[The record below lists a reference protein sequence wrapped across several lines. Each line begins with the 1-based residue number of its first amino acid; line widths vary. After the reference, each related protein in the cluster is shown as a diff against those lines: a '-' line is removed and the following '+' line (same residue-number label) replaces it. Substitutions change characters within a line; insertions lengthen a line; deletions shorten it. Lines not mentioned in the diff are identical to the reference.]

1 MLVWTMTAVLA
12 LVVAYI
18 VRLEI
23 KCGRRNDERLA
34 RTSAEIATI
43 AHKATLTYRAKF
55 GEDPP
60 VNLRVA
66 GKKA

>member
-1 MLVWTMTAVLA
+1 MLFWIMTAVLA
-12 LVVAYI
+12 AVVGYI

-23 KCGRRNDERLA
+23 KCGRRNDERLE

-43 AHKATLTYRAKF
+43 TQRATLTYRAKF

-60 VNLRVA
+60 ISLRAA